1 MSCIFYFEGNNKF
14 ASYLVFAVLALDNC
28 CSVAFDC
35 NAGSLAGNQPEF
47 ISTQF
52 HNGFKKTKTFFSSG
66 ELPEPM
72 VPRVLGETPQV
83 GEIMMMIFLSLNTTS
98 MHKVMSRFCV
108 RKLSPPPLLSIIF
121 HFENM

>member
-52 HNGFKKTKTFFSSG
+52 NNGLKQKKTFF
-66 ELPEPM
+66 L
-72 VPRVLGETPQV
+72 QV
-83 GEIMMMIFLSLNTTS
+83 NCRNPWFREFWAKHHRLV
-98 MHKVMSRFCV
+98 K
-108 RKLSPPPLLSIIF
+108 
-121 HFENM
+121 

>member
-52 HNGFKKTKTFFSSG
+52 NNGLKQKKTFFSSG

-83 GEIMMMIFLSLNTTS
+83 GGRLPCCVFCFCLNIRNRNQLSWAINWW
-98 MHKVMSRFCV
+98 VGW
-108 RKLSPPPLLSIIF
+108 F
-121 HFENM
+121 H